1 MTAGILHGSPLARG
15 PANTAPASGP
25 YLPGRAMRAPSPR
38 ARRRARRLQGLALFG
53 PAGALL
59 AGLLVIPVGFT
70 VYLGLTNAELIGPTA
85 AHFSFTG
92 LANVNRLAS
101 DTAFWK
107 SALLTF
113 IFVAGSALGSVV
125 VGLVLALLLRQVPRS
140 LANLV
145 SGVVV
150 VAWMLPAVTAAMI
163 WYAFSAQGGTLDALT
178 RTSSFDLLTSDP
190 LLTVV
195 IAMIWATAGFAMLVI
210 SAGLRNVSDEVLDA
224 AKVDG
229 AGTWARFASV
239 TLPLLKPTL
248 VTAALVSAILS
259 ISNFTLV
266 YVMTG
271 GGPGTAT
278 DILPIYSYQQAF
290 NYYNLGYGALIGV
303 VIVAAATVL
312 AALSSR
318 TPHRG
323 MA

>member
-1 MTAGILHGSPLARG
+1 
-15 PANTAPASGP
+15 
-25 YLPGRAMRAPSPR
+25 
-38 ARRRARRLQGLALFG
+38 
-53 PAGALL
+53 L
-59 AGLLVIPVGFT
+59 AGLLVVPVGFT

-92 LANVNRLAS
+92 LTNINRLAS
-101 DTAFWK
+101 DSAFWN
-107 SALLTF
+107 SALLTA

-140 LANLV
+140 FANLV
-145 SGVVV
+145 SGVVI

-163 WYAFSAQGGTLDALT
+163 WYAFSAQGGTLDAIT
-178 RTSSFDLLTSDP
+178 RTPSFDLLTSEP
-190 LLTVV
+190 LVTVV
-195 IAMIWATAGFAMLVI
+195 VAMVWATAGFAMLVV
-210 SAGLRNVSDEVLDA
+210 SAGLRNVSDDILDA

-229 AGTWARFASV
+229 AGAWARFLFV
-239 TLPLLKPTL
+239 TLPLLRPTL
-248 VTAALVSAILS
+248 ITATLVSAILS

-303 VIVAAATVL
+303 VIVAAATML
-312 AALSSR
+312 AAVSSR
-318 TPHRG
+318 TPGRG
-323 MA
+323 VV